1 MFATPWT
8 VAHQAPLSMEF
19 SRQDY
24 WSGWPF
30 PSSGDRPDP
39 EIKPRSPAWWADSL
53 PSGPPG
59 KPHLLLGTWLLL
71 WCPVP
76 ASIPSTPH
84 PTILL
89 YLPGSG
95 AREEWVQTRNLEI
108 KISFSIYR
116 FSCLR
121 LIFLP
126 LLFLSMKKGYH
137 LIDLLWNKALLI
149 SGLIKNIYWVTIICK
164 TLFWKLAMN
173 KTNQDLQLPKVCH
186 LMIDRDHNG

>member
-1 MFATPWT
+1 MAIPFFRGSSWPRDQTQVSCMVGRFFTIWATREAPPTPWDMAT
-8 VAHQAPLSMEF
+8 SLMS
-19 SRQDY
+19 SSSIY
-24 WSGWPF
+24 SLY
-30 PSSGDRPDP
+30 PS
-39 EIKPRSPAWWADSL
+39 
-53 PSGPPG
+53 
-59 KPHLLLGTWLLL
+59 PHLD
-71 WCPVP
+71 
-76 ASIPSTPH
+76 
-84 PTILL
+84 ILL